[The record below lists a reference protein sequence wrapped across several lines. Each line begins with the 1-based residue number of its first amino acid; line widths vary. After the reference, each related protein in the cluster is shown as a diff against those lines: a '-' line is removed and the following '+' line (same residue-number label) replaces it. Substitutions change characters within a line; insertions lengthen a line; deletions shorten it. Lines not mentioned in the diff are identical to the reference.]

1 MKQNLKLYHTR
12 QILEE
17 IKIYACYVTLPP
29 GDVFLAQLACPLN
42 DIIFVY
48 FLSDWSNW
56 EH

>member
-1 MKQNLKLYHTR
+1 MFV
-12 QILEE
+12 EE
-17 IKIYACYVTLPP
+17 GQLLSFVDSFGQVDACYVSLPP
-29 GDVFLAQLACPLN
+29 GDVFLTQLACPLN